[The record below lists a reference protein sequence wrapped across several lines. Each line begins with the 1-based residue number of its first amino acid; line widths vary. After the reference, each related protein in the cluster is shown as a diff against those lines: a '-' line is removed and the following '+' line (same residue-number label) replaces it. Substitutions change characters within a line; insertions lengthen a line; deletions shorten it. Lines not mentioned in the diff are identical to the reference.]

1 MRSASPRPVTILLQ
15 IWTAWC
21 TKLRKHFDAVMEV
34 FCCFYGA
41 PLRSACL
48 TMHPTTMKKMPAVA
62 TRMQNNV
69 VVESEVTVRA
79 SSAVLAIWVAWSS
92 CQKIKMMQCALFYC
106 DLSKQKMSTSYL
118 RFVNI
123 ATSPDRTEQI
133 FPAGCFNFAQMKA
146 SVELCINKL
155 SGGWCRWY
163 IIELKVNCEVW

>member
-1 MRSASPRPVTILLQ
+1 MLSVRCNAPRLGLSLYCRRFVQHGVRNCESTLMQLWKCFAVSMGRRCDLL
-15 IWTAWC
+15 AWRC
-21 TKLRKHFDAVMEV
+21 IRLQWRK
-34 FCCFYGA
+34 CRQ
-41 PLRSACL
+41 LQRACK
-48 TMHPTTMKKMPAVA
+48 TTCLQSK
-62 TRMQNNV
+62 
-69 VVESEVTVRA
+69 VTVRA

-163 IIELKVNCEVW
+163 TGCS